1 MLIDIAYGIHLSMDR
16 SLRNVTIQ
24 QMESLVNLAEERSF
38 SRAAQKM
45 YLTQPSLTKHI
56 KNLEEE
62 IGERVAERRNTG
74 VTLTPE
80 GKILYECAKRM
91 FRQID
96 DAGEKI
102 SRIRES
108 ESGSIYVAASSIP
121 ATYILPRVLKAFK
134 DNHSG
139 IQCHVRA
146 SDSDSAL
153 GMILDDEAEMGFV
166 GREIVHRQLNTI
178 PLWKDR
184 LVLVIP
190 ASHRWHGRE
199 KVSPD
204 EVSKEPFVSRERGS
218 ATRKVLEEYLRK
230 NTNLDLSGFNIVCE
244 LGSSE
249 AIKEAVLDG
258 LGVSIISIHA
268 IKREIESGLLLE
280 IPIEGCS
287 IERNF
292 YMIYKIGFGLMKHHG
307 IFLDF
312 IRNYELDVRH
322 EK

>member
-1 MLIDIAYGIHLSMDR
+1 MDR
-16 SLRNVTIQ
+16 GLKNVTIQ
-24 QMESLVNLAEERSF
+24 QMESLVNLVEERSF
-38 SRAAQKM
+38 SRAAKKM
-45 YLTQPSLTKHI
+45 CLTQPSLTKHI
-56 KNLEEE
+56 QNLEEE
-62 IGERVAERRNTG
+62 TGARVVERKNTG
-74 VTLTPE
+74 ATLTPE

-96 DAGEKI
+96 EAGEKI
-102 SRIRES
+102 LRIRES
-108 ESGSIYVAASSIP
+108 ESGTIYIAASSIP
-121 ATYILPRVLKAFK
+121 ATYILPRVLKTFK
-134 DNHSG
+134 DNYSG
-139 IQCHVRA
+139 IQCHVKA
-146 SDSDSAL
+146 SDSDSAF
-153 GMILDDEAEMGFV
+153 GMILDNEAEMGFV
-166 GREIVHRQLNTI
+166 GREIAHRQLNTI

-184 LVLVIP
+184 LVLIIP

-218 ATRKVLEEYLRK
+218 ATRKVLEEYLRE
-230 NTNLDLSGFNIVCE
+230 NTNLDLSGFNIACE

-268 IKREIESGLLLE
+268 VKREMESGLLLE
-280 IPIEGCS
+280 IPIKDCS

-292 YMIYKIGFGLMKHHG
+292 YMIYKTSFGLMKHHG

-312 IRNYELDVRH
+312 IKDYKLDAHYE
-322 EK
+322 K

>member
-1 MLIDIAYGIHLSMDR
+1 MDR
-16 SLRNVTIQ
+16 GLKNVTIQ
-24 QMESLVNLAEERSF
+24 QMESLVNLVEERSF
-38 SRAAQKM
+38 SRAAEKM

-62 IGERVAERRNTG
+62 IGARVVERKNTG
-74 VTLTPE
+74 VRLTAE
-80 GKILYECAKRM
+80 GKILYECAKRV

-108 ESGSIYVAASSIP
+108 ESGTIYVAASSIP
-121 ATYILPRVLKAFK
+121 ATYILPRALKAFK
-134 DNHSG
+134 DIYSG
-139 IQCHVRA
+139 IQCHVKA

-184 LVLVIP
+184 LILVIP
-190 ASHRWHGRE
+190 ASHRWHGRK
-199 KVSPD
+199 KVSLD

-230 NTNLDLSGFNIVCE
+230 STNLDLSGFNIVCE

-268 IKREIESGLLLE
+268 VKREMENGLLLE
-280 IPIEGCS
+280 ISMEDCS

-292 YMIYKIGFGLMKHHG
+292 YMIYKIGFGFMKHHG

-312 IRNYELDVRH
+312 IRNYELDVHH

>member
-1 MLIDIAYGIHLSMDR
+1 MDR

-24 QMESLVNLAEERSF
+24 QMESLVNLVEERSF
-38 SRAAQKM
+38 SRAAKKM

-62 IGERVAERRNTG
+62 TGARVVERKNTG

-102 SRIRES
+102 LRMKES

-121 ATYILPRVLKAFK
+121 ATYILPRALKAFK
-134 DNHSG
+134 DSHSS
-139 IQCHVRA
+139 IQCHVKA

-153 GMILDDEAEMGFV
+153 GMILDDEAEIGFV
-166 GREIVHRQLNTI
+166 GREIVHRQLNRI

-190 ASHRWHGRE
+190 ASHKWHGRE
-199 KVSPD
+199 QISPG
-204 EVSKEPFVSRERGS
+204 EVSKEPFVSREQGS

-230 NTNLDLSGFNIVCE
+230 STNLDFSGFNIVCE

-249 AIKEAVLDG
+249 AIKEAVMDG

-268 IKREIESGLLLE
+268 VKREIESGLLLE
-280 IPIEGCS
+280 IPIKGCS

-292 YMIYKIGFGLMKHHG
+292 YMIYKIGLGLMRHHG

-312 IRNYELDVRH
+312 IRNYELDARH

>member
-1 MLIDIAYGIHLSMDR
+1 MDR
-16 SLRNVTIQ
+16 GLKNVTIQ
-24 QMESLVNLAEERSF
+24 QMESLINLVEERSF
-38 SRAAQKM
+38 SRAAKKM
-45 YLTQPSLTKHI
+45 CLTQPSLTKHI
-56 KNLEEE
+56 KNLE
-62 IGERVAERRNTG
+62 GEVGARMVERKNTG
-74 VTLTPE
+74 TILTPE

-102 SRIRES
+102 SRMKES
-108 ESGSIYVAASSIP
+108 ESGSVYVAASSIP
-121 ATYILPRVLKAFK
+121 ATYILPRALKTFK
-134 DNHSG
+134 DIHSG
-139 IQCHVRA
+139 IQCHVKA
-146 SDSDSAL
+146 NDSDSTL

-218 ATRKVLEEYLRK
+218 ATRKVLEEYLSK
-230 NTNLDLSGFNIVCE
+230 NTNLDLSGFNIACE

-258 LGVSIISIHA
+258 LGISIISIHA
-268 IKREIESGLLLE
+268 VKREMESGLLFE
-280 IPIEGCS
+280 IPIENCS

-292 YMIYKIGFGLMKHHG
+292 YVIYKAGFGLMKHHG

-312 IRNYELDVRH
+312 IRNYELDARY